1 MYLIIFKEVIGGIAD
16 ILGIIGAILLAIP
29 IFKSQRLK
37 DTRDQL
43 RQAAPGIRSQQAE
56 TLIGGIVKNI
66 NQVVTHLTEVDYK
79 RAKWGIVLVII
90 GFGLKL
96 IPFGI
101 SIDEAITGHSREAV
115 H

>member
-1 MYLIIFKEVIGGIAD
+1 MYLIVFKEVIGGVAD

-43 RQAAPGIRSQQAE
+43 RQAAPGMRTPQAAA
-56 TLIGGIVKNI
+56 LMGSVVKNI
-66 NQVVTHLTEVDYK
+66 NQVMTHLTEVDYR
-79 RAKWGIVLVII
+79 RAKWGIVFIII

-96 IPFGI
+96 LPFGI
-101 SIDEAITGHSREAV
+101 SIEEAITHLN
-115 H
+115 HP